1 MMPLVT
7 DASVLFKCLL
17 PEPGSIR
24 ARQLLERPTRPIAPE
39 IVIAECANAVWERAH
54 RGLIDVRQ
62 AMELQG
68 ELLAIP
74 IDARSIVAL
83 TPAALALSLEY
94 DHPVYDCYYLAAAIE
109 ADCEFA
115 TADASLYDLAQ
126 RVGLGV
132 RAILV
137 R

>member
-17 PEPGSIR
+17 PESGSAQ
-24 ARQLLERPTRPIAPE
+24 ARQLLERSTRPIAPE
-39 IVIAECANAVWERAH
+39 TVIGECANAVWKRAH
-54 RGLIDVRQ
+54 RGLIDARQ

-74 IDARSIVAL
+74 IDVRSTVTL
-83 TPAALALSLEY
+83 TPAALALALAY
-94 DHPVYDCYYLAAAIE
+94 DHPVYDCYYLAAAI
-109 ADCEFA
+109 ANDCPLA
-115 TADASLYDLAQ
+115 TADRRLHDLAV
-126 RVGLGV
+126 RAGLGE

-137 R
+137 G